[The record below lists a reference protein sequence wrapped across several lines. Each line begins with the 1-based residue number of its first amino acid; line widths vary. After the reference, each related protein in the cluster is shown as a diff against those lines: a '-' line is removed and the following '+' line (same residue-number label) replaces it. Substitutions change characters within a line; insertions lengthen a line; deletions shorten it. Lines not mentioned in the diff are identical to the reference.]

1 MARISGTQACLTA
14 TWEDWLKKEF
24 VGGKGGQG
32 GQGSNQGGNGGF
44 GQAPQM
50 SALDAQRFFEINDGI
65 GGLGGR
71 GGNQDGLDGVGQV
84 FVPHLTI
91 SDFCQRFQLSEGISR
106 LLQEKGFETARMLLE
121 VDDAALTS
129 VGLEA
134 GQIAEVRRGLKE
146 FLVKAQL

>member
-50 SALDAQRFFEINDGI
+50 SALDAQRFFEINGTF
-65 GGLGGR
+65 G
-71 GGNQDGLDGVGQV
+71 
-84 FVPHLTI
+84 
-91 SDFCQRFQLSEGISR
+91 SE
-106 LLQEKGFETARMLLE
+106 
-121 VDDAALTS
+121 
-129 VGLEA
+129 
-134 GQIAEVRRGLKE
+134 
-146 FLVKAQL
+146 